1 MIKKVS
7 QTPIIYQTKSGA
19 LELRGDF
26 RDETLWATQAQIADL
41 FEIDRTVVTKHINNI
56 IKSGEVA
63 KSNVQKMHIA
73 NSDKP
78 VAFYSLDIILSVGY
92 RSNSDRAITFRKWA
106 TKVLREHMIDGYTVN
121 KTRIAQNYTAFLQ
134 AVDDIK
140 KFLPEGGQ
148 VDAGSVLEL
157 VTAFADTWF
166 SLDAYDREALVMT
179 GATHQEVTLTV
190 RELAEALKVFRQAL
204 IEKGEAT
211 EFFGREKDTS
221 GIASIV
227 ANVMQSFG
235 EDDVYPTLEEK
246 AAHLLY
252 FTVKNHPFID
262 GNKRSGAYAFVW
274 FLQATG
280 ILDVTKITPPAL
292 TALTILIAESDPKHK
307 DRMIGLVLQI
317 LKK

>member
-280 ILDVTKITPPAL
+280 II
-292 TALTILIAESDPKHK
+292 
-307 DRMIGLVLQI
+307 
-317 LKK
+317 